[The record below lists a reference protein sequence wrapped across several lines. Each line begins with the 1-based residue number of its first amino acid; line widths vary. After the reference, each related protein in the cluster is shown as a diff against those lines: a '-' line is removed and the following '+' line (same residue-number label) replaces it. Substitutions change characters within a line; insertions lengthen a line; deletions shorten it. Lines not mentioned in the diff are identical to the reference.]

1 MAMSQAGQVA
11 ATLNKLDDSVTAE
24 VVPFTTTGD
33 RWMGPLSELGGKGAF
48 TKEVDS
54 ALLDGRCDVCVHC
67 VKDIPG
73 DQPLP
78 DGTLIAGY
86 APRDDV
92 RDAVI
97 QPEGL
102 SLASLP
108 DGARVGTSSPRR
120 TAQLALHWPN
130 LRPVPVRGNANS
142 RLAKLNAGDFDALI
156 LAVAGLERIQLTE
169 RITEILDTD
178 TMLPAVGSGTLAL
191 QCRTDDT
198 VTRDLV
204 ERINHEPTQ
213 RRTDAERT
221 MLRLLQGHCHSPI
234 GGYAVIESEDRMS
247 LQGRVMSPDGTT
259 FLEARS
265 SHHDPEVLGT
275 TVADDLLKQGARDV
289 IEKF

>member
-1 MAMSQAGQVA
+1 MSQAGQVA
-11 ATLNKLDDSVTAE
+11 STLNKLDDSVKAE
-24 VVPFTTTGD
+24 VVSFTTTGD

-48 TKEVDS
+48 TKEVDM

-78 DGTLIAGY
+78 EGTLIAGY

-97 QPEGL
+97 QPDGLGL
-102 SLASLP
+102 SALP

-142 RLAKLNAGDFDALI
+142 RLAKLDSGEFDALI
-156 LAVAGLERIQLTE
+156 LAVAGLERIELTE

-191 QCRTDDT
+191 QCREDDT

-204 ERINHEPTQ
+204 ERINHVPTQ

-234 GGYAVIESEDRMS
+234 GGYAVIENQDRMS
-247 LQGRVMSPDGTT
+247 LQGRVMSPDGAT
-259 FLEARS
+259 FLEARNW
-265 SHHDPEVLGT
+265 HNDPEVLGAS
-275 TVADDLLKQGARDV
+275 VADDLLKQGAREV
-289 IEKF
+289 IEKY